1 MNSTGPPTARP
12 SAVLWS
18 IMDDISSQPASPEL
32 TSPVKASRGLGRLTL
47 DVRQDLSPW
56 KQAVFVGG
64 SLLVGLAISVAI
76 LAAAGIAPLTLASE
90 LAGVMTAESLR
101 GVLVQAAPLI
111 LVGLGASLAFR
122 IGFWNLGLEGQMIFG
137 GIFASAISIDDIG
150 PASVRLVLM
159 GSAAAIGGALWVLL
173 TLFLKIRFR
182 VNEIIATLLLNY
194 VAINFLF
201 HLLYGAWQ
209 DAKTAFPQST
219 PFRPFERLTD
229 IGHGVNSG
237 LLVAIAGVLVAGWLM
252 HLSRIG
258 FYTRFVSA
266 NPRMAKI
273 AGVPLQALT
282 VWIIAASGACA
293 GLAGFVNIASQEGRL
308 TQSFANGY
316 VFSGVLIAFL
326 SRNDPIVVAVVGFLI
341 AVLFITGQTLQVFY
355 QIPFTMV
362 QMIEAIIVM
371 AVASSEFLIRHR
383 IRWIR

>member
-1 MNSTGPPTARP
+1 MISPAP
-12 SAVLWS
+12 S
-18 IMDDISSQPASPEL
+18 
-32 TSPVKASRGLGRLTL
+32 ASRGLGRVTL

-56 KQAVFVGG
+56 KQAAFVGA
-64 SLLVGLAISVAI
+64 SLIFGLAISIVI
-76 LAAAGIAPLTLASE
+76 LAVAGIPPLTLASE
-90 LAGVMTAESLR
+90 LAGVLTAENLS

-122 IGFWNLGLEGQMIFG
+122 IGFWNLGIEGQMIFG
-137 GIFASAISIDDIG
+137 GIFAAAISIYDIG
-150 PASVRLVLM
+150 PQATRLVLM
-159 GSAAAIGGALWVLL
+159 GSAAALGGALWVLL
-173 TLFLKIRFR
+173 VAFLKTRFR

-194 VAINFLF
+194 VAMYFLF

-219 PFRPFERLTD
+219 PFRPFERLGD
-229 IGHGVNSG
+229 IGYGVNSG
-237 LLVAIAGVLVAGWLM
+237 LLIAIAGVLAAGWLI

-258 FYTRFVSA
+258 FYTRFISA

-273 AGVPLQALT
+273 VGVPVQTAT
-282 VWIIAASGACA
+282 IWIIAASGACS
-293 GLAGFVNIASQEGRL
+293 GLAGFVNVASQEGRL
-308 TQSFANGY
+308 TQSYANGY

-326 SRNDPIVVAVVGFLI
+326 SRNDPIVIAIVGFLI

-383 IRWIR
+383 IRWLR

>member
-1 MNSTGPPTARP
+1 MDDLSRQAGPLISPAP
-12 SAVLWS
+12 SA
-18 IMDDISSQPASPEL
+18 
-32 TSPVKASRGLGRLTL
+32 SRRLGRLNL
-47 DVRQDLSPW
+47 DVRQDLAPW
-56 KQAVFVGG
+56 KQAVFVGA
-64 SLLVGLAISVAI
+64 SLMSGLAISIAI
-76 LAAAGIAPLTLASE
+76 LALAGIAPLTLASE
-90 LAGVMTAESLR
+90 LAGVLTTENLR
-101 GVLVQAAPLI
+101 GVLIQAAPLI
-111 LVGLGASLAFR
+111 LVGLSASLAFR
-122 IGFWNLGLEGQMIFG
+122 IGFWNLGIEGQMVFG
-137 GIFASAISIDDIG
+137 GIFAAAISIYDVG
-150 PASVRLVLM
+150 PPTTRLLLM
-159 GSAAAIGGALWVLL
+159 GAAAALGGALWVLL
-173 TLFLKIRFR
+173 PVFLKIRFR

-194 VAINFLF
+194 VAMYFLF

-209 DAKTAFPQST
+209 DSKTAFPQSS

-229 IGHGVNSG
+229 IGYGVNSG
-237 LLVAIAGVLVAGWLM
+237 LVIAIAGVLAAGWLI

-258 FYTRFVSA
+258 FYTRFISA

-273 AGVPLQALT
+273 VGVPVQVTT

-293 GLAGFVNIASQEGRL
+293 GLAGFINVASQEGRL
-308 TQSFANGY
+308 TQSYANGY

-326 SRNDPIVVAVVGFLI
+326 SRNDPIVVAIVGFLI

>member
-1 MNSTGPPTARP
+1 
-12 SAVLWS
+12 
-18 IMDDISSQPASPEL
+18 
-32 TSPVKASRGLGRLTL
+32 
-47 DVRQDLSPW
+47 
-56 KQAVFVGG
+56 VFVGG
-64 SLLVGLAISVAI
+64 SLILGLAISVAI

-90 LAGVMTAESLR
+90 LAGVLTAENLR

-122 IGFWNLGLEGQMIFG
+122 IGFWNLGIEGQMIFG
-137 GIFASAISIDDIG
+137 GIFAAAISIYDIG
-150 PASVRLVLM
+150 PPATRLLLM
-159 GSAAAIGGALWVLL
+159 GSAAALGGALWVLL
-173 TLFLKIRFR
+173 VAFLKLRFR

-194 VAINFLF
+194 VAMYFLF

-209 DAKTAFPQST
+209 DAKTAFPQSS
-219 PFRPFERLTD
+219 PLRSFERLTD
-229 IGHGVNSG
+229 IAGGINSG
-237 LLVAIAGVLVAGWLM
+237 LVIAIAGVLAAGWLV
-252 HLSRIG
+252 HQSRIG
-258 FYTRFVSA
+258 FYTRFISA

-273 AGVPLQALT
+273 VGVPVQAAT
-282 VWIIAASGACA
+282 IWIIAASGACA
-293 GLAGFVNIASQEGRL
+293 GLAGFVNVASQEGRL

-326 SRNDPIVVAVVGFLI
+326 SRNDPIVVAITGFLI

>member
-1 MNSTGPPTARP
+1 MR
-12 SAVLWS
+12 
-18 IMDDISSQPASPEL
+18 
-32 TSPVKASRGLGRLTL
+32 RFGRITL
-47 DVRQDLSPW
+47 DVRQNLSPW
-56 KQAVFVGG
+56 KQTVFVGG
-64 SLLVGLAISVAI
+64 SLLIGLVISVAI
-76 LAAAGIAPLTLASE
+76 LAVAGIAPMTLGSE
-90 LAGVMTAESLR
+90 LAAVLTAESLR
-101 GVLVQAAPLI
+101 GVLVQAAPLV

-122 IGFWNLGLEGQMIFG
+122 IGFWNLGIEGQMIFG
-137 GIFASAISIDDIG
+137 GIFAAAISIYDIG
-150 PASVRLVLM
+150 PPSTRLLLM
-159 GSAAAIGGALWVLL
+159 GCAAALGGALWVLL
-173 TLFLKIRFR
+173 VAFLKIRFR

-194 VAINFLF
+194 VAMYFLF
-201 HLLYGAWQ
+201 HLLYGVWQ

-229 IGHGVNSG
+229 IGYGINSG
-237 LLVAIAGVLVAGWLM
+237 LLIAIAGVLVAGWLI

-258 FYTRFVSA
+258 FYTRFISA

-273 AGVPLQALT
+273 VGVPVQTMTIFL
-282 VWIIAASGACA
+282 IAASGACA
-293 GLAGFVNIASQEGRL
+293 GLAGFVNVASQEGRL

-362 QMIEAIIVM
+362 QMIEAIIVI

-383 IRWIR
+383 VRWIR

>member
-1 MNSTGPPTARP
+1 
-12 SAVLWS
+12 
-18 IMDDISSQPASPEL
+18 MDDLSHQAGPLSVPAPSV
-32 TSPVKASRGLGRLTL
+32 SHGFGRLTL
-47 DVRQDLSPW
+47 DVRQDLAPW
-56 KQAVFVGG
+56 KQALFVGS
-64 SLLVGLAISVAI
+64 SLIFGLAISVAI
-76 LAAAGIAPLTLASE
+76 LAVAGIAPLTLASE
-90 LAGVMTAESLR
+90 LAGVLTVENLR
-101 GVLVQAAPLI
+101 GVLIQAAPLI

-122 IGFWNLGLEGQMIFG
+122 IGFWNLGIEGQMIFG
-137 GIFASAISIDDIG
+137 GIFAAAISIHDIG
-150 PASVRLVLM
+150 PPETRLLLM
-159 GSAAAIGGALWVLL
+159 GSAAALGGAFWVLL
-173 TLFLKIRFR
+173 VAFLKIRFR

-194 VAINFLF
+194 VAMYFLF

-229 IGHGVNSG
+229 IGYGINGG
-237 LLVAIAGVLVAGWLM
+237 LLVTIAGVLAAGWLI

-258 FYTRFVSA
+258 FYTRFISA

-273 AGVPLQALT
+273 VGVPVRAVTL
-282 VWIIAASGACA
+282 WMIAASGACA
-293 GLAGFVNIASQEGRL
+293 GLAGFVNVASQEGRL

-326 SRNDPIVVAVVGFLI
+326 SRNDPIVVAFVGFMI

-362 QMIEAIIVM
+362 QLIEAIIVM
-371 AVASSEFLIRHR
+371 AVASSEFFIRHR